1 MDRMAP
7 THRQDWPHGLQVAFH
22 ERRRPVSMS
31 YHEQSACPHCNGS
44 GWQREDDHNTPCLF
58 CKPKPNAAAALVIMQ
73 KAADVFG
80 TTVEDILGSKRTQ
93 HVADARA
100 VCQWAISTK
109 LKIRGNKIANLWK
122 CTESAVST
130 NRVKVRS
137 HKLLLKVAQE
147 L

>member
-1 MDRMAP
+1 
-7 THRQDWPHGLQVAFH
+7 
-22 ERRRPVSMS
+22 MS
-31 YHEQSACPHCNGS
+31 YHEQSTCPHCNGS

-80 TTVEDILGSKRTQ
+80 TAVEDILGSKRTQ

-100 VCQWAISTK
+100 VCQWAVAN
-109 LKIRGNKIANLWK
+109 LGIRGKKLAGLWK
-122 CTESAVST
+122 CNEGAISK
-130 NRVKVRS
+130 NRVKVRR